1 MIVIFSHAHPS
12 ISKGGA
18 EVSAYTLFKGLR
30 QLGQDATFVAMCPED
45 QLARVRFDTPHE
57 LVLPF
62 RPAAY
67 DHFFHFAD
75 PALFRTALEAV
86 TPLQPTAL
94 IFHHFLFLGINTLR
108 QLADHFNVPSLLVLH
123 EFLAICHHHGQMVT
137 RPAKKLCN
145 SSSPTRCGTCF
156 PEFAPEELHI
166 RKQYFLQ
173 TMLSLHRLVS
183 PSHFLA
189 ERFEDWGLPKQRLAV
204 IENGLAGYE
213 PTGEP
218 AKPVTAPA
226 TKRGL
231 GIKRAPVATKGST
244 RANGKTVFG
253 YFGQINPFKGI
264 DQILDAVDLLKK
276 NQQDISGAISIRV
289 HGNVV
294 GVTDDFKERFDAAS
308 LPNGIVEYTGPYNN
322 SDVHKLMQACDYIL
336 MASKWWE
343 NSPVVI
349 QEAYAAERP
358 VIAPGFGG
366 MAEKVIDGVTGRHFK
381 PNDAADLARLM
392 LECSQSNT
400 GPQNQYHIPRPLS
413 AKDMANHYLQLLA
426 IPTKAYAAR
435 N

>member
-30 QLGQDATFVAMCPED
+30 QLGHAATFVAMCPEE

-57 LVLPF
+57 MVLPF
-62 RPAAY
+62 RAAAY

-75 PALFRTALEAV
+75 PALFRAALEAV
-86 TPLQPTAL
+86 TPLQPSAL
-94 IFHHFLFLGINTLR
+94 VFHHFLFLGINTLR
-108 QLADHFNVPSLLVLH
+108 QLADHFNVPSVLVLH

-137 RPAKKLCN
+137 RPAKKLCDR
-145 SSSPTRCGTCF
+145 SSPTRCGNCF
-156 PEFAPEELHI
+156 PEHAPEELHI
-166 RKQYFLQ
+166 RKQFFLQ
-173 TMLSLHRLVS
+173 TMLSLHKLVS

-189 ERFEDWGLPKQRLAV
+189 ERFVAWGLPAQQVAV

-213 PTGEP
+213 PATEP
-218 AKPVTAPA
+218 AAEPSKPLSGSSS
-226 TKRGL
+226 R
-231 GIKRAPVATKGST
+231 RALSLRLSSSSARAGSRT
-244 RANGKTVFG
+244 SEKTVFG

-276 NQQDISGAISIRV
+276 NSEISDRIQVRI

-294 GVTDDFKERFDAAS
+294 GVTDAFKARFEAAA
-308 LPNGIVEYTGPYNN
+308 LPGGLVDYTGPYNN
-322 SDVHKLMQACDYIL
+322 ADVHTLMQACDYIL
-336 MASKWWE
+336 MASMWWE

-366 MAEKVIDGVTGRHFK
+366 MAEKVIDKITGRHFN
-381 PNDAADLARLM
+381 PNDPADLARLM
-392 LECSQSNT
+392 LECSQSKSA
-400 GPQNQYHIPRPLS
+400 GDIQYEIPKPLT
-413 AKDMANHYLQLLA
+413 AKDMARHYIEML
-426 IPTKAYAAR
+426 K
-435 N
+435 